1 MRNNKNIFKNKT
13 FMITGGTGSFGSE
26 MALTLLKLNIRKL
39 IIFSRDEKK
48 QFDMMNKIQNKK
60 LEFVIGDVRDQ
71 KSVDSILRLGVDY
84 VFHAAALKQVP
95 SCEFFPQEAIKTNV
109 IGAENVM
116 ESCIKFGVKKC
127 VFLSTDKAVYPI
139 NSMGLSKALMEKLL
153 IAKSRKNSKTVFC
166 GTRYGN
172 VMGTRGSIIPLF
184 IDQIKNDKKL
194 TITNPSMTRFLMSLE
209 ESVQLVLYAFAKG
222 KTGEILVHK
231 APASTIKD
239 LFGAIR
245 KIFKK
250 KIDYK
255 IIGVRNGE
263 KFHETLISKEEMMR
277 AKSLGKFYIIPP
289 EYKEINYSKYFFKG
303 SSKLKTPDEYNSFN
317 TERLNINQVIKVLKK
332 SKHIKNNF
340 LND

>member
-1 MRNNKNIFKNKT
+1 MIKNKNIFKNKI

-26 MALTLLKLNIRKL
+26 MALTLLKLNIKKL

-48 QFDMMNKIQNKK
+48 QFDMMNKLQNNKI
-60 LEFVIGDVRDQ
+60 EFVIGDVRDK
-71 KSVDSILRLGVDY
+71 KSIESVLRLGVDF

-95 SCEFFPQEAIKTNV
+95 SCEFFPQEAIKTN
-109 IGAENVM
+109 ILGAENVM
-116 ESCIKFGVKKC
+116 DACIKYGVKKC
-127 VFLSTDKAVYPI
+127 VFLSTDKAVYPV
-139 NSMGLSKALMEKLL
+139 NSMGLTKALMEKLL
-153 IAKSRKNSKTVFC
+153 IAKSRKNNKTVIC

-184 IDQIKNDKKL
+184 VNQIKNNKKL
-194 TITNPSMTRFLMSLE
+194 TITNLDMTRFLMSLE
-209 ESVQLVLYAFAKG
+209 ESVHLVLYAFAKG

-231 APASTIKD
+231 APAATIKD
-239 LFGAIR
+239 LFNAIK

-263 KFHETLISKEEMMR
+263 KFHETLISKEEMIR
-277 AKSLGKFYIIPP
+277 AKSFGKFYIISP

-303 SSKLKTPDEYNSFN
+303 SSKPNIPEEYNSFN
-317 TERLNINQVIKVLKK
+317 TKRLKADEVIKVLKK
-332 SKHIKNNF
+332 SKHVRNIF

>member
-1 MRNNKNIFKNKT
+1 MNNKIFKNKT

-26 MALTLLKLNIRKL
+26 MASKLLKLNIKKL

-48 QFDMMNKIQNKK
+48 QFDMMNKLQSDKI
-60 LEFVIGDVRDQ
+60 EFVIGDVRDQ
-71 KSVDSILRLGVDY
+71 KSIDSALSLGIDY

-95 SCEFFPQEAIKTNV
+95 SCEFFPQEAIKTN
-109 IGAENVM
+109 ILGAENVM
-116 ESCIKFGVKKC
+116 DSCIKYKVKKC

-153 IAKSRKNSKTVFC
+153 ISKSRKNTKTIFC

-184 IDQIKNDKKL
+184 VNQIKNNKKL
-194 TITNPSMTRFLMSLE
+194 TITNPNMTRFLMSLE
-209 ESVQLVLYAFAKG
+209 ESVELVLYAFANG

-231 APASTIKD
+231 APAATID
-239 LFGAIR
+239 NLFKAIQ
-245 KIFKK
+245 KIFNKK
-250 KIDYK
+250 LSYK

-263 KFHETLISKEEMMR
+263 KFHETLISKEEMLR
-277 AKSLGKFYIIPP
+277 AKNQGKFYIIPP

-303 SSKLKTPDEYNSFN
+303 TSNTKIFEEYNSSN
-317 TERLNINQVIKVLKK
+317 TERLSPDQVIKVMKK
-332 SKHIKNNF
+332 SKHILK
-340 LND
+340 LL